1 MANVLVGGGITPEAL
16 REFSEALDR
25 GPSASDHYR
34 MLFDDVAKE
43 ELPLLEIAI
52 ERRPSSAIVSLHQP
66 GEIVEMADGR
76 KYEVQ
81 DNGQWHRVKD

>member
-1 MANVLVGGGITPEAL
+1 MANVLIGGGLTPADVQA
-16 REFSEALDR
+16 FSEALNR
-25 GPSASDHYR
+25 GPTASDHFR